1 MNRRMF
7 PHTVTIY
14 SHRVEEGKDV
24 YTRTLVDGVY
34 VYGASGV
41 TNVERGEAA
50 DSTITIVSSPDRAA
64 DYGAA
69 WQVKPNDRIVLA
81 RCEKQIASFRDLEGL
96 PMMTA
101 MKIEDNRAFGA
112 ADNITIS
119 GR

>member
-1 MNRRMF
+1 MNQRMF
-7 PHTVTIY
+7 PHTITIY
-14 SHRVEEGKDV
+14 SHRVETGKDV
-24 YTRTLVDGVY
+24 YARTTVDGVY

-41 TNVERGEAA
+41 TNAERGEAA
-50 DSTITIVSSPDRAA
+50 DSTITIVSSPERAA
-64 DYGAA
+64 DYGTA

-81 RCEKQIASFRDLEGL
+81 LCEKQIASFRDLEGL
-96 PMMTA
+96 PLMTT